1 MRTRPNVFLKALLM
15 AALFATLSTRIYAQ
29 TPDQNF
35 SWTVTGTGTET
46 WFTDDLVYRPVSLSV
61 NSPQGGTDGLLSIST
76 NVIAPLSGTC
86 SFSYTLNYLNSSWG
100 GASVYIRDV
109 TTLTDIMSDD
119 VGNYTAVPYNRGLAS
134 FAVVAGHNYY
144 IYVSASGHI
153 STINAPGNG
162 SGSAQITLNF
172 PDHLQH
178 NQHTSARTAT
188 MNGNGIVNATDG
200 QKNLGGFY
208 APPAPQNGGTIS
220 GATYTLAWNNVNVL
234 MLFSDTL
241 GTATTN
247 PNAFVIAVT
256 PGAYGGTP
264 QTLPGRI
271 HLERYDTGGQN
282 VAYHDADAYNWGNWR
297 LTEGVDLVYD
307 TNSGAAMIG
316 WCEPGEWVKFSVNVQ
331 KSTNYTVVFWQGAL
345 GKGGT
350 NFLAVDGNVVTG
362 PLVVPDTGSWTVFQP
377 VRNHNVFISAGFH
390 IFQLYEQNYTTAAVG
405 MGDISAIDIVEYP
418 QITQPPISQ
427 TASLKSNATMSVT
440 ASGTALAYQ
449 WYFNSNSIAG
459 ATNAVL
465 ALTNLQLAQSGQY
478 GATCSNAAAVVA
490 SANATLTVTQSP
502 QILTSAATFGIRTN
516 RFGFAVAGYSNLV
529 VVVEA
534 CTNLS
539 NANWIAL
546 QTNTLGTNTWY
557 FNDNGWTNYRNRYY
571 RVRTQ

>member
-1 MRTRPNVFLKALLM
+1 LPTTIFNDVVGNANQPETIDRTFNAS
-15 AALFATLSTRIYAQ
+15 ANTLYTVEAYDADFTGGS
-29 TPDQNF
+29 
-35 SWTVTGTGTET
+35 TVTVSVPQSIQQQPHTATRQMGGYGTG
-46 WFTDDLVYRPVSLSV
+46 V
-61 NSPQGGTDGLLSIST
+61 
-76 NVIAPLSGTC
+76 
-86 SFSYTLNYLNSSWG
+86 
-100 GASVYIRDV
+100 
-109 TTLTDIMSDD
+109 
-119 VGNYTAVPYNRGLAS
+119 
-134 FAVVAGHNYY
+134 
-144 IYVSASGHI
+144 
-153 STINAPGNG
+153 
-162 SGSAQITLNF
+162 
-172 PDHLQH
+172 
-178 NQHTSARTAT
+178 
-188 MNGNGIVNATDG
+188 VNATDG
-200 QKNLGGFY
+200 EKNLGGFY
-208 APPAPQNGGTIS
+208 APPQPQAGGTIS
-220 GATYTLAWNNVNVL
+220 GVVYTLSWNNVNVL
-234 MLFSDTL
+234 MFFSDTR
-241 GTATTN
+241 TTSTTN
-247 PNAFVIAVT
+247 PNASVIVVT

-264 QTLPGRI
+264 QTVPGRI
-271 HLERYDTGGQN
+271 HLERYDTGGQD
-282 VAYHDADAYNWGNWR
+282 VAYHDADANNWGNWR
-297 LTEGVDLVYD
+297 LNEGVDLVYD

-331 KSTNYTVVFWQGAL
+331 KSTNYTVVFWQGAP

-377 VRNHNVFISAGFH
+377 VRNNNVFISAGFH
-390 IFQLYEQNYTTAAVG
+390 ILQLYEQNYTTAAVG

-418 QITQPPISQ
+418 QITQPPVSQ
-427 TASLKSNATMSVT
+427 TASLNSNATMSVT
-440 ASGTALAYQ
+440 ASGTGLAYQ

-478 GATCSNAAAVVA
+478 GVTCSNAAAVVA

-529 VVVEA
+529 VVIEA

>member
-1 MRTRPNVFLKALLM
+1 MNFEKVMRTRLKTLWGVLLLAALLG
-15 AALFATLSTRIYAQ
+15 ASGVPVYAQ
-29 TPDQNF
+29 TPNQNF
-35 SWTVTGTGTET
+35 SWTVIGTGTET
-46 WFTDDLVYRPVSLSV
+46 WYTTTTNYISVTATISGYHPNPPWDIETITAGVSGLGTYHAHLDPPADFGFWVYTTLSV
-61 NSPQGGTDGLLSIST
+61 GST
-76 NVIAPLSGTC
+76 TIFN
-86 SFSYTLNYLNSSWG
+86 
-100 GASVYIRDV
+100 DV
-109 TTLTDIMSDD
+109 
-119 VGNYTAVPYNRGLAS
+119 VGNANQPETIDRTFNASANTLYTVEAYDADFTGGSTVTVSVPQS
-134 FAVVAGHNYY
+134 IQQQPH
-144 IYVSASGHI
+144 
-153 STINAPGNG
+153 
-162 SGSAQITLNF
+162 
-172 PDHLQH
+172 
-178 NQHTSARTAT
+178 TAT
-188 MNGNGIVNATDG
+188 RQMGGYGTGVVNATDG
-200 QKNLGGFY
+200 EKNLGGFY
-208 APPAPQNGGTIS
+208 APPQPQAGGTIS
-220 GATYTLAWNNVNVL
+220 GVVYTLSWNNVNVL
-234 MLFSDTL
+234 MFFSDTR
-241 GTATTN
+241 TTSTTN
-247 PNAFVIAVT
+247 PNASVIVVT

-264 QTLPGRI
+264 QTVPGRI
-271 HLERYDTGGQN
+271 HLERYDTGGQD
-282 VAYHDADAYNWGNWR
+282 VAYHDADANNWGNWR
-297 LTEGVDLVYD
+297 LNEGVDLVYD

-331 KSTNYTVVFWQGAL
+331 KSTNYTVVFWQGAP

-377 VRNHNVFISAGFH
+377 VRNNNVFISAGFH
-390 IFQLYEQNYTTAAVG
+390 ILQLYEQNYTTAAVG

-418 QITQPPISQ
+418 QITQPPVSQ
-427 TASLKSNATMSVT
+427 TASLNSNATMSVT
-440 ASGTALAYQ
+440 ASGTGLAYQ

-478 GATCSNAAAVVA
+478 GVTCSNAAAVVA

-529 VVVEA
+529 VVIEA